1 MNKAA
6 VPSILV
12 SVVLLALGAIAEA
25 QQIRKVHRIGMLFFG
40 SREQPHL
47 ASFQRGLRD
56 LGYVE
61 AKNIVI
67 EYRYAEGKAERLPK
81 LAAELVRLEVDVI
94 VTTTNRSAHA
104 ARQVTKTIPIVL
116 TTGDPVGGGLAAS
129 LAKPGGNVTGLTVLP
144 LDLSGKRLELLK
156 ETFPK
161 ATRVAVLWNPAN
173 QESVAGFK
181 EAQVAAQ
188 SFSLQL
194 ESLEAR
200 SAEDIDAAFAG
211 ATKLRSNAFL
221 TILDPLTTLNSKR
234 IVELAAK
241 KRWPGIYPTRQFVEE
256 GGLMAYG
263 VNIADLY
270 HRAATY
276 VDKILKGAKPAD
288 LPVEQP
294 TKFELVINLK
304 TAKQI
309 GLTIPQSVLYRA
321 DKVIK

>member
-1 MNKAA
+1 M
-6 VPSILV
+6 PSILV
-12 SVVLLALGAIAEA
+12 AVVLLALGAIAEA
-25 QQIRKVHRIGMLFFG
+25 QQIGKIHRIGMLFFG
-40 SREQPHL
+40 SRDQPHL
-47 ASFQRGLRD
+47 ASFQRGLRE

-61 AKNIVI
+61 GKNIVI
-67 EYRYAEGKAERLPK
+67 DYRYAEGKTDRLPE
-81 LAAELVRLEVDVI
+81 LVAELVRLKVDLI
-94 VTTTNRSAHA
+94 VTTTNRGAHA
-104 ARQVTKTIPIVL
+104 ARQATKTIPIVL

-144 LDLSGKRLELLK
+144 VDLSGKRLALLK

-173 QESVAGFK
+173 KESVAGFK

-188 SFSLQL
+188 AFSLQL
-194 ESLEAR
+194 QSLEAR

-211 ATKLRSNAFL
+211 ATKTRPNAFL

-241 KRWPGIYPTRQFVEE
+241 KRWPSMYPTRQFVEE

-263 VNIADLY
+263 INIADLY

-309 GLTIPQSVLYRA
+309 GVTIPPNVLARA